1 MRSITQHTQEI
12 YGLTLKKNI
21 PIILYENNAACITQL
36 RGGYI
41 KGDRTKH
48 ISSKLFFTHNLQKR
62 AEIDI
67 HQVRSSDNLVDMFT
81 KALPTSTF
89 EKLRYKIGM
98 CRLLAIK

>member
-1 MRSITQHTQEI
+1 M
-12 YGLTLKKNI
+12 
-21 PIILYENNAACITQL
+21 YEDNAACIAQL

-48 ISSKLFFTHNLQKR
+48 ISPKFFFTHDLQQNG
-62 AEIDI
+62 EIEVQQI
-67 HQVRSSDNLVDMFT
+67 HSSDNLVDLFT

-98 CRLLAIK
+98 RRLRDIK

>member
-1 MRSITQHTQEI
+1 M
-12 YGLTLKKNI
+12 
-21 PIILYENNAACITQL
+21 YEDNVACVAQL

-48 ISSKLFFTHNLQKR
+48 ISPKFFFMHDLQQNG
-62 AEIDI
+62 EIEVQQI
-67 HQVRSSDNLVDMFT
+67 RSSDNLADLFT

-98 CRLLAIK
+98 RRLRDIK